1 MVERKVRKC
10 RSTWRPVLPP
20 RQSGCLLLGH
30 SVETSLEI
38 HRHNLLDIRT
48 RYSSRSYAQDCH
60 WHEWIR
66 KPRNLC
72 TNLSIDEHLPVL
84 FACQF
89 SRRLAKGCSKGDI
102 HRIAYNTSTE
112 NDTMTRLVSF
122 TGSDRFLP
130 RGRENDSSARS
141 TCDEWRSRCATR
153 GHEPH
158 SGTETTHRR
167 ERRKASVEECRK
179 KERTDT
185 ALRLVGFGDEVVRP
199 VANGGFARWKIR
211 GKERRRCGE
220 VSRKDGEDTRI
231 LRRTSA
237 KCWRIRKPASFET
250 TVARLTDDCR
260 ASGGVA
266 TLRGQRVTRG
276 AITKVL
282 SLAAPELAP
291 FPSSLLSRSRTLRF
305 PAPLSRPLSS
315 GYLRPASSRCSLEK
329 RSARTAKEDH
339 DLPVAFAEN
348 VARRERKESVEL
360 ATPTPCGVALRPAAP
375 RDVDALLVCVFTTAH
390 TDARTL
396 RLHRRGT

>member
-72 TNLSIDEHLPVL
+72 TNLSIDEHLAVL

-167 ERRKASVEECRK
+167 ERRKASLEECRK

-185 ALRLVGFGDEVVRP
+185 ALCLVGFGDEVVRP
-199 VANGGFARWKIR
+199 VANGRLQDGKSEGKKDDGAERFRGRTARIR
-211 GKERRRCGE
+211 ESFEGRARSAGE
-220 VSRKDGEDTRI
+220 FENRSVSRQP
-231 LRRTSA
+231 
-237 KCWRIRKPASFET
+237 WRVWRT
-250 TVARLTDDCR
+250 TVGRLV
-260 ASGGVA
+260 ASRRSEGSA
-266 TLRGQRVTRG
+266 
-276 AITKVL
+276 
-282 SLAAPELAP
+282 SLAA
-291 FPSSLLSRSRTLRF
+291 R
-305 PAPLSRPLSS
+305 
-315 GYLRPASSRCSLEK
+315 
-329 RSARTAKEDH
+329 
-339 DLPVAFAEN
+339 
-348 VARRERKESVEL
+348 
-360 ATPTPCGVALRPAAP
+360 
-375 RDVDALLVCVFTTAH
+375 
-390 TDARTL
+390 
-396 RLHRRGT
+396 